1 MPFLTG
7 NLLLEEISSSDQVSR
22 KKRPLE
28 KAPLLSGRKT
38 AYTVLG
44 GEGALRCSFHLN
56 VLMLRN

>member
-7 NLLLEEISSSDQVSR
+7 NLLLEEFSSSDKVSR
-22 KKRPLE
+22 EKRPLK

-44 GEGALRCSFHLN
+44 GEGALILI
-56 VLMLRN
+56 LMY